1 MKVDPIVKPSQ
12 PGWRLQIDHQLGPNT
27 AMSKASSFDQPDNIH
42 SGPAPAV
49 PGTRLW
55 PRVFPGL

>member
-1 MKVDPIVKPSQ
+1 MKVDLISKSSE
-12 PGWRLQIDHQLGPNT
+12 PGWRLRQVEPNT
-27 AMSKASSFDQPDNIH
+27 AMSKASSFDRPDNIH
-42 SGPAPAV
+42 PDPAPAPAT

>member
-1 MKVDPIVKPSQ
+1 MKVGPIVEPSP
-12 PGWRLQIDHQLGPNT
+12 PGWPLHIDRPFDPNT
-27 AMSKASSFDQPDNIH
+27 AISKASSFDRPDDIQ
-42 SGPAPAV
+42 SDPAPAM